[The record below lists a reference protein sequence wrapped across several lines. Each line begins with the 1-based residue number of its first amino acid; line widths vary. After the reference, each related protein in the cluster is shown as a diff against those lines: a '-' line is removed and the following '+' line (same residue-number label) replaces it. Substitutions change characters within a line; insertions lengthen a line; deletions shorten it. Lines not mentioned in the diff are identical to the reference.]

1 MSLSVSAAAVCF
13 IACHGG
19 PADHFSTFAEDL
31 VNKGYKVQIYATGPA
46 LKKFQD
52 RKIEIVTSFSLE
64 NISEEEVA
72 AELAKRCSDADVIIT
87 DVGHIFDIPLQ
98 QALKDQA
105 SKSLRLAYY
114 DNPESYVPGG
124 YSAVAAK
131 VMLAAQGALF
141 ANANLVK
148 TPLYQAP
155 SQEICLPFEKR
166 IGLGYYPISQAEK
179 IAKRRMSEQ
188 SQIRAQLFSKY
199 SLTDQ
204 GQKVL
209 VYAGGN
215 NDEYFSKALPA
226 FLKFLSEAS
235 LQRDLS
241 NFVVLLQQHPG
252 AKEKNV
258 DVKLIRQWL
267 EQQGRAVSVPQFFI
281 SEFNSDD
288 AQVVADGMLYYQT
301 SMGPQFVLAGIPT
314 IQAGHHTNEDILVK
328 NGLCSTVTDV
338 DSLIRALARLQGD
351 ALAESGN
358 EAIMQGLGISS
369 DWANRLEHAIQHFA
383 PIEDVASKET
393 PVAQQ
398 VKHPDHRSIRSYLL
412 AAGAALTVGYF
423 AFRLFKYTCRAKA

>member
-1 MSLSVSAAAVCF
+1 MFLSVSAAAVCF

-31 VNKGYKVQIYATGPA
+31 VNRGYKVQIYATGAA

-52 RKIEIVTSFSLE
+52 RRIEIVSPFSLE
-64 NISEEEVA
+64 NISEEEAA
-72 AELAKRCSDADVIIT
+72 AELAKECSGADVIIT
-87 DVGHIFDIPLQ
+87 DVGHAFDVPLQ
-98 QALKDQA
+98 QALKSQA

-114 DNPESYVPGG
+114 DNPEGYVPGG
-124 YSAVAAK
+124 YSAVACK
-131 VMLAAQGALF
+131 VMLAAQGVLF
-141 ANANLVK
+141 ANTNLVK
-148 TPLYQAP
+148 APLYQAP
-155 SQEICLPFEKR
+155 SQEICLAPEKR

-179 IAKRRMSEQ
+179 ISKRRMADQ
-188 SQIRAQLFSKY
+188 SQIRAQLLSKY
-199 SLTDQ
+199 SLTDR

-235 LQRDLS
+235 LQADLS
-241 NFVVLLQQHPG
+241 NFVILLQQHPG
-252 AKEKNV
+252 AKEKNF
-258 DVKLIRQWL
+258 DVKLVRQWL
-267 EQQGRAVSVPQFFI
+267 GQHGGAARSPQFFI
-281 SEFNSDD
+281 SELNSDD
-288 AQVVADGMLYYQT
+288 AQVIADGMLYYQT

-314 IQAGHHTNEDILVK
+314 IQAGHNTYEDILVK

-338 DSLIRALARLQGD
+338 DSLMRALARLQGN
-351 ALAESGN
+351 ASVESGN

-369 DWANRLEHAIQHFA
+369 DWASRLEYAIKHFV
-383 PIEDVASKET
+383 PTEDVASEET
-393 PVAQQ
+393 HAAQP
-398 VKHPDHRSIRSYLL
+398 VKHSARGSIGSYLL

>member
-1 MSLSVSAAAVCF
+1 MSLSILPTVVCF

-52 RKIEIVTSFSLE
+52 RRIEIVTPFSLE
-64 NISEEEVA
+64 NISEEEA
-72 AELAKRCSDADVIIT
+72 AASLAKKCSSANVIIT
-87 DVGHIFDIPLQ
+87 DVGHTFDVPLQ
-98 QALKDQA
+98 QALKSQS

-114 DNPESYVPGG
+114 DNPEGYVPGG

-131 VMLAAQGALF
+131 VMLAAQGVLF

-148 TPLYQAP
+148 TPLYQTP
-155 SQEICLPFEKR
+155 SQEIPLALEKR

-179 IAKRRMSEQ
+179 IAKRRTADQ

-199 SLTDQ
+199 SLADR

-209 VYAGGN
+209 VYVGGN

-226 FLKFLSEAS
+226 FLQFLSEAS
-235 LQRDLS
+235 LQEDLS
-241 NFVVLLQQHPG
+241 NFVILLQQHPG
-252 AKEKNV
+252 AKEKNF
-258 DVKLIRQWL
+258 DVKLVQQWL
-267 EQQGRAVSVPQFFI
+267 EQYGGAARAPQFLI

-288 AQVVADGMLYYQT
+288 AQVFADGIVYYQT

-314 IQAGHHTNEDILVK
+314 IQAGHNTYEDILVK
-328 NGLCSTVTDV
+328 NGLCSTVTDSNGLV
-338 DSLIRALARLQGD
+338 SALARLQAD

-358 EAIMQGLGISS
+358 EAIMQGLGISP
-369 DWANRLEHAIQHFA
+369 DWANKFEHAMKHFV
-383 PIEDVASKET
+383 PTEDVPSEET
-393 PVAQQ
+393 PVGRP
-398 VKHPDHRSIRSYLL
+398 VKHSATGSIRSYLL

-423 AFRLFKYTCRAKA
+423 AFRLFKYTCQVKS

>member
-1 MSLSVSAAAVCF
+1 MALSVSAAAICF

-31 VNKGYKVQIYATGPA
+31 ASKGYKVQIYATGPA

-52 RKIEIVTSFSLE
+52 RRIEIVTPFSLE
-64 NISEEEVA
+64 NISEEEA
-72 AELAKRCSDADVIIT
+72 ATELAKKCSTADVIIT
-87 DVGHIFDIPLQ
+87 DVGHVFDVPLQ
-98 QALKDQA
+98 KALKSQA

-114 DNPESYVPGG
+114 DNPEGYVPGG

-131 VMLAAQGALF
+131 VMLAAQGVLF

-155 SQEICLPFEKR
+155 SQEICLSPEKR

-179 IAKRRMSEQ
+179 IAKRRMSDQ

-199 SLTDQ
+199 SLIDR

-226 FLKFLSEAS
+226 FLKFLNEAS
-235 LQRDLS
+235 LQGDLS
-241 NFVVLLQQHPG
+241 NFVFLLQQHPG
-252 AKEKNV
+252 AKEKNF
-258 DVKLIRQWL
+258 DVKLVRQWL
-267 EQQGRAVSVPQFFI
+267 EQHGGTARIHQFFI

-288 AQVVADGMLYYQT
+288 AQVVADGMFYYQT

-314 IQAGHHTNEDILVK
+314 IQAGHNTYEDILVK
-328 NGLCSTVTDV
+328 NGLCSTVTNV
-338 DSLIRALARLQGD
+338 DGLMSALARLQGNV
-351 ALAESGN
+351 LVESSN

-369 DWANRLEHAIQHFA
+369 DWANRLECAIKNFVPTEEAA
-383 PIEDVASKET
+383 PEET
-393 PVAQQ
+393 SVAQP
-398 VKHPDHRSIRSYLL
+398 VKPPVQRSIRSYLL
-412 AAGAALTVGYF
+412 AAGAALGI
-423 AFRLFKYTCRAKA
+423 ARQ

>member
-31 VNKGYKVQIYATGPA
+31 ASKGYKVQIYATGPA

-52 RKIEIVTSFSLE
+52 RRIEIVTPFSLE
-64 NISEEEVA
+64 NISEEEA
-72 AELAKRCSDADVIIT
+72 ATELAKKCSTADVIIT
-87 DVGHIFDIPLQ
+87 DVGHVFDVPLQ
-98 QALKDQA
+98 KALKSQA

-114 DNPESYVPGG
+114 DNPEGYVPGG

-131 VMLAAQGALF
+131 VMLAAQGVLF

-155 SQEICLPFEKR
+155 SQEICLSPEKR

-179 IAKRRMSEQ
+179 IAKRRMSDQ

-199 SLTDQ
+199 SLIDR

-226 FLKFLSEAS
+226 FLKFLNEAS
-235 LQRDLS
+235 LQGDLS
-241 NFVVLLQQHPG
+241 NFVFLLQQHPG
-252 AKEKNV
+252 AKEKNF
-258 DVKLIRQWL
+258 DVKLVRQWL
-267 EQQGRAVSVPQFFI
+267 EQHGGTARIHQFFI

-288 AQVVADGMLYYQT
+288 AQVVADGMFYYQT

-314 IQAGHHTNEDILVK
+314 IQAGHNTYEDILVK
-328 NGLCSTVTDV
+328 NGLCSTVTNV
-338 DSLIRALARLQGD
+338 DGLMSALARLQENV
-351 ALAESGN
+351 LVESGN

-369 DWANRLEHAIQHFA
+369 DWANRLECAIKNFVPTEEAA
-383 PIEDVASKET
+383 PEET
-393 PVAQQ
+393 SVAQP
-398 VKHPDHRSIRSYLL
+398 VKPPVQRSIRSYLL
-412 AAGAALTVGYF
+412 AAGAALGI
-423 AFRLFKYTCRAKA
+423 ARQ

>member
-31 VNKGYKVQIYATGPA
+31 ASKGYKVQIYATGPA

-52 RKIEIVTSFSLE
+52 RIEIVTPFSLE
-64 NISEEEVA
+64 NISEEEA
-72 AELAKRCSDADVIIT
+72 ATKLAQECSGADVIIT
-87 DVGHIFDIPLQ
+87 DVGHVFDVPLQ
-98 QALKDQA
+98 QALKSQA

-114 DNPESYVPGG
+114 DNPEGYVPGG

-131 VMLAAQGALF
+131 VMLAAQGVLF

-155 SQEICLPFEKR
+155 SQEVCLPPEKR

-179 IAKRRMSEQ
+179 IAKRRIADQ

-199 SLTDQ
+199 SLTDR

-235 LQRDLS
+235 LQGDLS

-252 AKEKNV
+252 AKEKNF
-258 DVKLIRQWL
+258 DAKLVRQWL
-267 EQQGRAVSVPQFFI
+267 EQHSGAARIPQFFI
-281 SEFNSDD
+281 SAFNSDD

-314 IQAGHHTNEDILVK
+314 IQAGHNTYEDILVK
-328 NGLCSTVTDV
+328 NGLCSTATDV
-338 DSLIRALARLQGD
+338 GSLMRALDRLQAD
-351 ALAESGN
+351 AFVESGN

-369 DWANRLEHAIQHFA
+369 DWANRLECAIKSFVPTEEAA
-383 PIEDVASKET
+383 PEET
-393 PVAQQ
+393 SVAQP
-398 VKHPDHRSIRSYLL
+398 VKPPSSEIDSFLSFGSWCSFNGWIFCVSF
-412 AAGAALTVGYF
+412 V
-423 AFRLFKYTCRAKA
+423 